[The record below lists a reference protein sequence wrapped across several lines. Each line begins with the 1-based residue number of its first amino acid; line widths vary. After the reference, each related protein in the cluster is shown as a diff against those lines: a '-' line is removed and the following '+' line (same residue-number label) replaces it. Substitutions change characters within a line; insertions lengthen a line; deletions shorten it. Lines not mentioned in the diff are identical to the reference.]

1 LANDD
6 WRLPIEELTI
16 VGFKID
22 GSTMVDRN
30 RRSALRRST
39 IANRKSVD
47 RQSPI
52 GTRQC
57 GGGGVSQCD

>member
-1 LANDD
+1 MTIGD
-6 WRLPIEELTI
+6 WRSKLTI
-16 VGFKID
+16 VGLKID
-22 GSTMVDRN
+22 GSTIVDRN

-57 GGGGVSQCD
+57 GGGVSQCD